1 MQLQNTAEYYPGP
14 LPFPLEQGDGLG
26 RPNLCT
32 QRPKKNVLR
41 SERPYQMACLGTWIE
56 RPIRWP
62 VSESL
67 NGKLRYYIGPK
78 YKQ

>member
-41 SERPYQMACLGTWIE
+41 SERPYQMACLGT
-56 RPIRWP
+56 
-62 VSESL
+62 
-67 NGKLRYYIGPK
+67 
-78 YKQ
+78 